1 MKRSLSRILTSH
13 AGSLP
18 WPSQVARAP
27 ERAPDAATL
36 GEAVTAVVREQ
47 ARVGLA
53 VVSDGELG
61 RAGHARYVA
70 QRLTGFEDGGEFPK
84 LADLEDFP
92 GFARRHLVNGV
103 IASLRTPV
111 CTGPVEHRGD
121 EAVQADIARFKQ
133 ALESLE
139 IEEPFMSAASPGAIA
154 TFLENRHYP
163 KYEAYL
169 GAIADA
175 MRPEYRAIV
184 SAGFV
189 LQVDSPDLLMG
200 MHVGNEPM
208 DLETFRRR
216 AELHVHALN
225 HALEGLS
232 PSRMRMHVCWGNYP
246 GPHHRDVPLW
256 DMLDILLKARPL
268 AISFPAANPRHA
280 HEWRAWERARLTHDK
295 ILIPG
300 VIDTT
305 TSFVEHPELVAER
318 ILKFTRLVGMNNVIA
333 GTDCGFGNFAGLELI
348 EPHVAW
354 AKLESLVRGAEIAA
368 GELAPIRPSRS
379 RTSATEGSSAR

>member
-1 MKRSLSRILTSH
+1 MKRSLSRILTTH

-18 WPSQVARAP
+18 RSGEHSEAGTELEGSKLA
-27 ERAPDAATL
+27 
-36 GEAVTAVVREQ
+36 EAVTALVREQ
-47 ARVGLA
+47 ASVGLA

-61 RAGHARYVA
+61 RASYARYVA
-70 QRLTGFEDGGEFPK
+70 QRLSGFEDGGRLPK
-84 LADLEDFP
+84 LADLEEFP
-92 GFARRHLVNGV
+92 DFARRQLADSV
-103 IASLRTPV
+103 IASLRMPV
-111 CTGPVEHRGD
+111 CTGSVMHPSD
-121 EAVQADIARFKQ
+121 AAVQADIARFRD
-133 ALESLE
+133 ALGDLE
-139 IEEPFMSAASPGAIA
+139 IEEPFMTAASPGAIA
-154 TFLENRHYP
+154 MYLENRHYP
-163 KYEAYL
+163 THEAYV
-169 GAIADA
+169 GALADA

-189 LQVDSPDLLMG
+189 LQVDCPDLLMG
-200 MHVGNEPM
+200 YHAGSEPM
-208 DLETFRRR
+208 DLEAFRKR

-232 PSRMRMHVCWGNYP
+232 PSRMRMHVCWGNYL

-256 DMLDILLKARPL
+256 DVLDILLRARPL

-318 ILKFTRLVGMNNVIA
+318 ILRFTRLVGMNNVIA
-333 GTDCGFGNFAGLELI
+333 GTDCGFGTFAGLELI
-348 EPHVAW
+348 EPHVGW
-354 AKLESLVRGAEIAA
+354 AKLEALVRGAEIAG
-368 GELAPIRPSRS
+368 GELAPIRPRS
-379 RTSATEGSSAR
+379 ASGAKASAR

>member
-18 WPSQVARAP
+18 WPPRVARASGSD
-27 ERAPDAATL
+27 PDEATL
-36 GEAVTAVVREQ
+36 AEAVAAVVDEQ

-53 VVSDGELG
+53 VISDGELG

-70 QRLTGFEDGGEFPK
+70 QRLTGFEEGGEFPK

-92 GFARRHLVNGV
+92 DYARRHLVNGV

-121 EAVQADIARFKQ
+121 EAVQAEIARFQ
-133 ALESLE
+133 NALQSVE
-139 IEEPFMSAASPGAIA
+139 IEEPFMNAASPGAIA

-163 KYEAYL
+163 TYEAYL
-169 GAIADA
+169 AAVADA

-189 LQVDSPDLLMG
+189 LQVDCPDLLMG
-200 MHVGNEPM
+200 QHIGKEPM
-208 DLETFRRR
+208 DLETFRHR

-232 PSRMRMHVCWGNYP
+232 PSRMRMHICWGNYP

-280 HEWRAWERARLTHDK
+280 HEWHAWERARLTHDK

-333 GTDCGFGNFAGLELI
+333 GTDCGFGTFAGLELI

-354 AKLESLVRGAEIAA
+354 AKLGSLVQGAEIAA
-368 GELAPIRPSRS
+368 GELAPIRARRPRASE
-379 RTSATEGSSAR
+379 TAGSGAR